1 LVSGIT
7 FYFFKILENFEKK
20 LLFLFVSMI
29 LQIYHIFWLTD
40 EIVYEA
46 IFQTIP
52 IVIPPLL
59 AWIAI
64 FIDYLEFP
72 VILDLSHRLFR
83 KTS

>member
-52 IVIPPLL
+52 IVIPPFL

-64 FIDYLEFP
+64 FIDYLELP